1 MNKKAKRRSP
11 LAGWNRSAK
20 AGLFILVFFLL
31 VAVLAPVIAPYS
43 PDKRTGKTYERPSA
57 EHLLGTNDIGEDIL
71 SEMIYGTRVS
81 LSVGLL
87 AALGS
92 VALGTLLGMA
102 GGYMGG
108 AVDSVIT
115 TLIDILLAVPGFTL
129 TVVLVAYIGSQGILG
144 MAVII
149 AISSWAGTARIVRT
163 RTRQLRET
171 PFVQI
176 ETTLGVGRMYTLIR
190 HILPNVMDI
199 VGIRFAMS
207 VGSAM
212 MTETSLSFLGLTSF
226 TTKSWG
232 NVLHYAFFRNG
243 LYKNYW
249 WWYGPPILCI
259 TLCVLSCTML
269 VNKDQKRLNIQYKA
283 HSKGGGGHA

>member
-1 MNKKAKRRSP
+1 MSKRGKHRAL

-20 AGLFILVFFLL
+20 AGLFILIFFML
-31 VAVLAPVIAPYS
+31 VAVFAPVISPYS
-43 PDKRTGKTYERPSA
+43 PNKRTGKPYERPSA

-87 AALGS
+87 AALGA
-92 VALGTLLGMA
+92 VALGALLGMA
-102 GGYMGG
+102 AGYWGG

-115 TLIDILLAVPGFTL
+115 TLINILLAVPGFTL
-129 TVVLVAYIGSQGILG
+129 TVVLVAYIGSRGIPG
-144 MAVII
+144 MAFLI
-149 AISSWAGTARIVRT
+149 AVTSWAGTARVIRT
-163 RTRQLRET
+163 KTRQIREL

-176 ETTLGVGRMYTLIR
+176 ETTFGVPKLVTLVR

-199 VGIRFAMS
+199 VGVRFAMS
-207 VGSAM
+207 VGGAM

-243 LYKNYW
+243 LYKNFW

-269 VNKDQKRLNIQYKA
+269 VNKDKKRLDIRYGA
-283 HSKGGGGHA
+283 RAKGGSEHA